1 MGTSARRGVG
11 DGAALVLLLALT
23 WFAAHAQAQTA
34 RTQPAPPKTLVLL
47 VSNMDWADVQT
58 SDRLQAVRDLAAS
71 GSVALLNTAVSGE
84 ATEAAAY
91 LSVGASERIAAPAER
106 GPTIPVDEVSFTIAD
121 IAAEVYPASGLE
133 GNAVRPVYFR
143 RFGIAPPSDAVVVA
157 IGLPTLQRIQPDVS
171 RANLL
176 GALGDALRTGGRQ
189 VAAFGDWRA
198 ALVAMDR
205 KATVY
210 HGSAVAELTPA
221 LLPTALR
228 EADAIVTS
236 VKGTRAL
243 RLLITAALPLVQ
255 SGQINLLAA
264 SVSPPTDVASGKWN
278 RLGWVVAAGPAFPPS
293 TLLVSATTRTPGLIA
308 NVDLAPTILA
318 LQGLPPFP
326 GGAGHAVRAVAS
338 PNALGTVDRLDRQT
352 IAATSAALPLCVGYG
367 ILAIGTGLV
376 SLICLRIGIGKR
388 IARFA
393 LLVVAAV
400 LIALLP
406 VGYLAPVVVWQY
418 GLSVLALSVALAL
431 AADLVG
437 KFLGVSPIGLIFAVL
452 AAAICID
459 AAFGSPLVAT
469 DLLSGFYLAGIRFYG
484 LGNEYTG
491 FLLGAALTGWGLLER
506 SEPSPPGLLSRKRA
520 EGEFE
525 GKATA
530 SSLPPLCRA
539 DAGMPLDSPSARLRE
554 RGPGSEGLLLLVV
567 LALLTTLL
575 IGLPWCGADAGGA
588 LAATVAFTLAIWQQ
602 RRDQTLQFR
611 AVIGAFA
618 AAFVVVILLALLD
631 RAQGAGART
640 HIGGAIAEGQ
650 SRGFGAIWDIIV
662 RKLMMNIGI
671 SSNHLTLAV
680 IAGMIPIWLLLTRGA
695 VGERVRALLASRPA
709 LRGVVPALLWGA
721 FAAAVFNDSGV
732 AMALMLLAPPTV
744 AVIHEMLSE

>member
-1 MGTSARRGVG
+1 MCASARRGFG
-11 DGAALVLLLALT
+11 AGAALVLLLALT
-23 WFAAHAQAQTA
+23 WFAADAQTPTNPSSA
-34 RTQPAPPKTLVLL
+34 TPKTLVLL
-47 VSNMDWADVQT
+47 VSNLDWADVQT
-58 SDRLQAVRDLAAS
+58 SDRLQAVRDLAAR

-91 LSVGASERIAAPAER
+91 LSAGASERVAAPAER
-106 GPTIPVDEVSFTIAD
+106 GPTIPVDEVPFTIAE

-143 RFGIAPPSDAVVVA
+143 RFGIAPPSDAVAVA
-157 IGLPTLQRIQPDVS
+157 IGLPTLERIQPDTS
-171 RANLL
+171 RAGLL
-176 GALGDALRTGGRQ
+176 GALGDALRTGGKSA
-189 VAAFGDWRA
+189 AAFGDWRA

-205 KATVY
+205 QAAVY

-221 LLPTALR
+221 LLPAALR
-228 EADAIVTS
+228 EADVVIAS
-236 VKGTRAL
+236 AKGTRSL
-243 RLLITAALPLVQ
+243 HLLITAALPLVR
-255 SGQINLLAA
+255 SGQLNLLTA
-264 SVSPPTDVASGKWN
+264 SVSPPTNVASGKWN

-293 TLLVSATTRTPGLIA
+293 TLLASATTRTPGLIA
-308 NVDLAPTILA
+308 NIDLAPTILA
-318 LQGLPPFP
+318 LQGLTPFP
-326 GGAGHAVRAVAS
+326 GGAGHPVRAVVRAD
-338 PNALGTVDRLDRQT
+338 ALGTVGRLDRQT
-352 IAATSAALPLCVGYG
+352 IAATSGALLLSVGYG
-367 ILAIGTGLV
+367 ILAIGTGIV
-376 SLICLRIGIGKR
+376 SLICLRTGIGKG

-406 VGYLAPVVVWQY
+406 VGYFAPTIVWQY
-418 GLSVLALSVALAL
+418 GVWVLALSVALAL
-431 AADLVG
+431 LADLLG
-437 KFLGVSPIGLIFAVL
+437 KSLSVSPMGLIFTVL
-452 AAAICID
+452 AAAICVD

-491 FLLGAALTGWGLLER
+491 FLLGAALTGWGLLSPLPPVPLP
-506 SEPSPPGLLSRKRA
+506 SEGEGVFVSRATYASRTPSVKSALALGGADAESAFNTPSP
-520 EGEFE
+520 
-525 GKATA
+525 
-530 SSLPPLCRA
+530 
-539 DAGMPLDSPSARLRE
+539 
-554 RGPGSEGLLLLVV
+554 SEGRGTGGRGFLLLF
-567 LALLTTLL
+567 LALVTTLL

-588 LAATVAFTLAIWQQ
+588 LAATVAFTLAILQH
-602 RRDQTLQFR
+602 RRDR
-611 AVIGAFA
+611 APRLRSIFAAFA

-650 SRGFGAIWDIIV
+650 SRGLGAIWDIIV
-662 RKLMMNIGI
+662 RKLAMNIGI

-680 IAGMIPIWLLLTRGA
+680 IAGMVPIWLLLTRGA
-695 VGERVRALLASRPA
+695 VGERVRTLLATRPT
-709 LRGVVPALLWGA
+709 LRKVMPALLWGA